1 MVPDEDTPG
10 GGARGDEPY
19 MRTAASDCEDA
30 ALMNHIGEIL
40 YAATLTQQRSA
51 GTDRRRREA
60 LSWTRDAV
68 RIAEIG
74 AADTRLG
81 EDVKERC
88 MQCLGAGLENWS
100 KMVGALAQDE
110 KLGGASGSGHDST
123 GSTSSWRPW
132 TWLTGSSEISSTRA
146 QKTQGHTPID
156 PALLI
161 GGDVDPSSLAIP
173 EQGLGEWGTEAALVQ
188 KRLKEFQESRLME
201 QLNRHISAKSSWFV
215 I

>member
-1 MVPDEDTPG
+1 MSPDEETPG

-19 MRTAASDCEDA
+19 VRTAASDCEDA
-30 ALMNHIGEIL
+30 ALMNHVGEIL

-68 RIAEIG
+68 RIAETG
-74 AADTRLG
+74 AADTRLAD
-81 EDVKERC
+81 DVKERC

-110 KLGGASGSGHDST
+110 KLGSNAVIVNDSA
-123 GSTSSWRPW
+123 GSTSIWRPW
-132 TWLTGSSEISSTRA
+132 TWPSAFSGVSNSQA
-146 QKTQGHTPID
+146 QKTPGHTPID
-156 PALLI
+156 PALLV
-161 GGDVDPSSLAIP
+161 GSNVNPSSMAVP
-173 EQGLGEWGTEAALVQ
+173 VQAFGEWGTEAALVQ

-201 QLNRHISAKSSWFV
+201 QLNKHISAKSSWFV